1 MGSRREKEREK
12 EGGREGKIERERERD
27 NVGMEEVKAQ
37 VFCSVRFIP
46 VCLCDNVQTGS

>member
-1 MGSRREKEREK
+1 MGSRRGKEREK
-12 EGGREGKIERERERD
+12 EGGRERERERD

>member
-1 MGSRREKEREK
+1 MGTRRGERERK
-12 EGGREGKIERERERD
+12 REGKTESKRERERD

-37 VFCSVRFIP
+37 VFCSARFIP